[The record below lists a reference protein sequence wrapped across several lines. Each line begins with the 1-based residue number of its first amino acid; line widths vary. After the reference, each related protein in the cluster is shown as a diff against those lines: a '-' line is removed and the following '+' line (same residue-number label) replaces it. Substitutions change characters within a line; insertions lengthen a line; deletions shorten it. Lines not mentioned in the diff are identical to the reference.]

1 MLYWDKRSLVEG
13 FFLIGLDSDFGQRAK
28 IRVIGVGGC
37 GNNSVNRMIDDKVE
51 SIDFIAA
58 NTDAL
63 VLQRSKAAV
72 RIELGKLLTNGLG
85 AGGKPEVGK
94 QSAEEQRNDIAKH
107 LEGADL
113 VFVTAGM
120 GGGTGTGAAPV
131 IAAISQS
138 LGILTV
144 GVVTKPFDFEGR
156 VRMRNALSGID
167 EMKKNV
173 DALIVIPNQKLYTA
187 MNKNTSMSE
196 AFRKADDVLIQGV
209 TGISDLITKA
219 GEVNRDFADV
229 RTVLTDKGMAH
240 MGIGYAAGDN
250 KAEDAMKAAINSP
263 LLETSIQGARSVLV
277 NFASKK
283 GNITLDDTNIAM
295 NILYDMTDD
304 EAEIFYGTSENDD
317 SEDGISITLIA
328 TGFDTEFQPKQHT
341 AAPLGTITSFEQGKR
356 DPSIH
361 NTQPSPYKSPQT
373 VAPNSVEQYSTDP
386 KTLNGDSNQIDL
398 PSFLLGRKK
407 NKPDYRD

>member
-1 MLYWDKRSLVEG
+1 M
-13 FFLIGLDSDFGQRAK
+13 IGLDSDFGQRAK